1 MAKNRQQWL
10 MAILHKPLK
19 KASTKVAAVIDETE
33 IVATDENPTCHRRI
47 R

>member
-1 MAKNRQQWL
+1 
-10 MAILHKPLK
+10 MAILRKPMK

-33 IVATDENPTCHRRI
+33 IVATDENRMCHRKI